1 MDLRLIEQSLPN
13 GFHDAYLS
21 ALDLDLVHHDVE
33 LSLSVLVANDDQ
45 PVSERYKQCR
55 LTLRDYSVLVL
66 EPAIAYREIKPSRGL
81 QIDQTQLN
89 EEDYQAFRQVGYNMR
104 EGNFWLALFVYDWN
118 SRIIINARD
127 ADLNFL

>member
-21 ALDLDLVHHDVE
+21 GLDLDFVHHDVE

-45 PVSERYKQCR
+45 PVSERYRQCR
-55 LTLRDYSVLVL
+55 LTLHDYSVLVL
-66 EPAIAYREIKPSRGL
+66 EPPIAYREIKPSRGL

-118 SRIIINARD
+118 SRIVISARD
-127 ADLNFL
+127 ADMEFL